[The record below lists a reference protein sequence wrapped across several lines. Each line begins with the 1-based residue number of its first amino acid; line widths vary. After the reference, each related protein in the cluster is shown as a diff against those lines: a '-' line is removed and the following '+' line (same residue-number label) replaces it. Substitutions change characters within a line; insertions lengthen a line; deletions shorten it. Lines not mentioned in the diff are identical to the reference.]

1 MLSTTLE
8 EVFPPIVPW
17 ICLWGSPISIC
28 RVWYSSPECDVF
40 QSASRVSLF
49 SGLSGRQQTAFG
61 CSCSY
66 SQGSE
71 DWVKDSGY
79 VIVFLSIGP
88 GEGPVCLYEIVFGS
102 LYTLCFKSR
111 WHISFLFPYHILSVL
126 PLIWLW
132 SSRVVALNR
141 HLYHESIYDLSTA
154 MWNTFFITS
163 CTLCTVTEPAVSF
176 HVLASG
182 HIYSPRHARCH
193 LCQILPV
200 GRGTLIKWHQSVI
213 YYFTQAIMINQAEWR
228 LILSA
233 FLTFIAEE
241 LQLKCNHL
249 SDWIQCRL
257 PLLSDVSGAAPLGM
271 NFIQQSEP
279 NYQEKAIILT
289 LQHLS
294 NWCLPQQP

>member
-1 MLSTTLE
+1 MSGSAVNGVECKQEGLNEPPRGAPVLSTTLE

-66 SQGSE
+66 SQGSQ

-126 PLIWLW
+126 PSIWLW
-132 SSRVVALNR
+132 SSRVVALNW

-154 MWNTFFITS
+154 MWNTFFITYSIFPCPRLTTHLFSSS
-163 CTLCTVTEPAVSF
+163 CQM
-176 HVLASG
+176 
-182 HIYSPRHARCH
+182 SPLPNTSRWERHPH
-193 LCQILPV
+193 
-200 GRGTLIKWHQSVI
+200 
-213 YYFTQAIMINQAEWR
+213 
-228 LILSA
+228 
-233 FLTFIAEE
+233 
-241 LQLKCNHL
+241 
-249 SDWIQCRL
+249 
-257 PLLSDVSGAAPLGM
+257 
-271 NFIQQSEP
+271 
-279 NYQEKAIILT
+279 
-289 LQHLS
+289 
-294 NWCLPQQP
+294 